1 MCNPKVRIDK
11 LRNKSGHGH
20 PEFIEGAV
28 FRTTIPI
35 DENMTDGVD
44 AVTDT
49 LTDAVNDTL
58 KTIKE
63 NLD

>member
-1 MCNPKVRIDK
+1 
-11 LRNKSGHGH
+11 
-20 PEFIEGAV
+20 
-28 FRTTIPI
+28 
-35 DENMTDGVD
+35 MTDGVD
-44 AVTDT
+44 AVTDTLIDAVNDTLKEVDAVIDT